1 MRIFC
6 LFVVKKSVLKSRFK
20 VNLILLLHIL
30 ISGLFVGGVPI
41 LARAKF
47 VLTDYVSMSL
57 CVRSLD
63 KEVSELVLSSIA

>member
-1 MRIFC
+1 M
-6 LFVVKKSVLKSRFK
+6 
-20 VNLILLLHIL
+20 
-30 ISGLFVGGVPI
+30 
-41 LARAKF
+41 ARAKL